1 MDGGSGVVAHRNA
14 FSLPRQALIRTGV
27 YARRGSDSLRSTS
40 VRAWVE
46 WVTIGVGSGASY
58 RRADDSR
65 SGTVRAANIRSSIPS
80 GPVCPPPDRNPEDLL
95 SAGEIGTMTCRPPGR
110 LIIVATHSIWG
121 A

>member
-65 SGTVRAANIRSSIPS
+65 SGTVRAANTPF
-80 GPVCPPPDRNPEDLL
+80 VNPQR
-95 SAGEIGTMTCRPPGR
+95 TR
-110 LIIVATHSIWG
+110 LPTTG
-121 A
+121 QEP